1 MDPVIVAEHSPKHH
15 IPVFDK
21 NLEAFLDT
29 LDQPAWLYDG
39 IRCKYLW
46 INSAGL
52 KPFGK
57 KNKEEFINT
66 DLSDQSEATRRTC
79 SNLTHLLLEER
90 STDRPWTMY
99 PTGCEP
105 YSVMIRI
112 SGINYNGELVMLA
125 HVIESKTKTLSNI
138 AIISQEALKYS
149 PAMISVIGMDG
160 DLVLQNIAAERFY
173 FDNYSACVGKQS
185 SEHILKT
192 LLRSNDGCTERFT
205 QMQETLERGE
215 AFQEQV
221 QVEPFKKE
229 NECWHDIRISKQKHA
244 ILGTEVYLV
253 NQADVSELKK
263 KEKKVLELE
272 KSKREAQK
280 DRLVQAVG
288 HELKTPLVGVIGL
301 SESLLENRSLKQLVE
316 TNLQGNPSLDGVFES
331 IKMIEASGH
340 RLLELVDRLLETSQM
355 KDPEME
361 LERSNVDYTQMIEQ
375 ISNQY
380 RNKNPKISLEIENS
394 NDLPII
400 SADKKGLE
408 SVLNIL
414 LSNAYKFMYSGVAR
428 IQVQGTGA
436 YITTAISDE
445 GIGIDEKDFDR
456 IFELF
461 EQADNSDVR
470 LYPGAGVGL
479 SLAKQIIEKH
489 GGSIAVD
496 SEKGVGSTFMFSIPC
511 RSPQPHR

>member
-1 MDPVIVAEHSPKHH
+1 M
-15 IPVFDK
+15 
-21 NLEAFLDT
+21 
-29 LDQPAWLYDG
+29 
-39 IRCKYLW
+39 
-46 INSAGL
+46 
-52 KPFGK
+52 
-57 KNKEEFINT
+57 
-66 DLSDQSEATRRTC
+66 
-79 SNLTHLLLEER
+79 
-90 STDRPWTMY
+90 
-99 PTGCEP
+99 
-105 YSVMIRI
+105 
-112 SGINYNGELVMLA
+112 
-125 HVIESKTKTLSNI
+125 
-138 AIISQEALKYS
+138 
-149 PAMISVIGMDG
+149 
-160 DLVLQNIAAERFY
+160 
-173 FDNYSACVGKQS
+173 
-185 SEHILKT
+185 
-192 LLRSNDGCTERFT
+192 
-205 QMQETLERGE
+205 
-215 AFQEQV
+215 
-221 QVEPFKKE
+221 
-229 NECWHDIRISKQKHA
+229 
-244 ILGTEVYLV
+244 YLV

-263 KEKKVLELE
+263 KEKRVLELE

-316 TNLQGNPSLDGVFES
+316 INLQDNSSLDGVFES

-355 KDPEME
+355 KDPDME
-361 LERSNVDYTQMIEQ
+361 LERSNVDYIQMVEQ
-375 ISNQY
+375 ISTQY
-380 RNKNPKISLEIENS
+380 RDSNPKITLQVEIS
-394 NDLPII
+394 NDLPMI

-408 SVLNIL
+408 RVLNIL
-414 LSNAYKFMYSGVAR
+414 LSNAFKFMTTGVAR
-428 IQVQGTGA
+428 IRVQGTGA

-511 RSPQPHR
+511 SSS